1 MGLKVIIAG
10 SRTITKKHIVEDAF
24 EEWFSNKNVFEIV
37 SGCAKGIDTLAIEI
51 AKDNDYDL
59 AKFPAKWHDENGR
72 LDKTAGFKRNMKM
85 AEYAD
90 VLLAI
95 WDGESKGT
103 KHMIDSMLL
112 LRKPVVIVFHKVSDH
127 FF

>member
-1 MGLKVIIAG
+1 MKERNKKLGLSVERAKELLVDRGHEYFGFVDNGKGKIKTVQEAKAAG
-10 SRTITKKHIVEDAF
+10 L
-24 EEWFSNKNVFEIV
+24 SNVQI
-37 SGCAKGIDTLAIEI
+37 
-51 AKDNDYDL
+51 
-59 AKFPAKWHDENGR
+59 
-72 LDKTAGFKRNMKM
+72 DKTAGFKRNMKM